1 MDLVNEYYNNEE
13 CVLQEFLISLDCIY
27 DNNEIIKYLTEYHK
41 KVDSFSFFI
50 GLSEEELIDIHKPIS
65 YENFIMCEDWRIT
78 GGSNYYMIKRKLFT
92 EYICLGDI
100 LEQLKDNSDCKRLL
114 NNKDNDN
121 IVLVSVNKKVS
132 SNIHYELY
140 FDNCL

>member
-1 MDLVNEYYNNEE
+1 MNIYRGNEDE
-13 CVLQEFLISLDCIY
+13 VLKEFLESLDSIY
-27 DNNEIIKYLTEYHK
+27 DNNEIINYLNEYHK

-50 GLSEEELIDIHKPIS
+50 GLSEEELLDMYEPIS

-92 EYICLGDI
+92 EYICLADI
-100 LEQLKDNSDCKRLL
+100 LEQLKDNADCKTLL
-114 NNKDNDN
+114 NDKNNDN

-132 SNIHYELY
+132 SNIHYQLY
-140 FDNCL
+140 YDCL